1 MYKFCFFVP
10 ESHLEAVK
18 QAVFVAGAGRIGSYD
33 HCCWQVEG
41 VGQFRAL
48 DGSQPFIGSLGQVEK
63 VKEYKVEMVC
73 DEAFIQQSI
82 SALLAA
88 HPYETPAY
96 EVYQLAQFSDQKGG

>member
-18 QAVFVAGAGRIGSYD
+18 QAVFAAGAGRIGSYD
-33 HCCWQVEG
+33 HCCWQAEG
-41 VGQFRAL
+41 MGQFRAL
-48 DGSQPFIGSLGQVEK
+48 EGSRPFIGELGQVEK

-73 DEAFIQQSI
+73 DKAFIRQSI
-82 SALLAA
+82 GALLAE

-96 EVYQLAQFSDQKGG
+96 EVYQLAQFPD